1 LNSVKPKTRELVIYI
16 LMIFQNEIVK
26 VRQVLTQLNGLVAG
40 TVAEDAFL
48 GLEIQAKEKEKI

>member
-1 LNSVKPKTRELVIYI
+1 MNSVKPKTRELVIYI
-16 LMIFQNEIVK
+16 LMTFQNEIVK